1 MEVGY
6 HTFPSGK
13 QYTYVKKD
21 KKLVFLRNIIFL
33 TKPHDLHRIVVVRE
47 WAANTNRSV
56 WEPPK
61 GQMEWK
67 EFAGSRIKAGDTIS
81 SKTLLQEMKK
91 GVLREMIEESKIV
104 HKDLHNIQCLD
115 MRYIQAWDDAG
126 IPNAYFMYQFW
137 HASITDKALSEAQ
150 KDMETLVQNV
160 DLNHALPKDLVEK
173 DALTW
178 WTPKNGWDR
187 IRTGFSKKMTRMYF
201 NYLEKHGV

>member
-21 KKLVFLRNIIFL
+21 KKLIFLRKIIFL
-33 TKPHDLHRIVVVRE
+33 TKPNDAHRIVVVRE

-67 EFAGSRIKAGDTIS
+67 EFAGSRIKSGDTIS
-81 SKTLLQEMKK
+81 PKMLLQEMKK
-91 GVLREMIEESKIV
+91 GVLREMIEEAKIV
-104 HKDLHNIQCLD
+104 PKDLHNISCLD
-115 MRYIQAWDDAG
+115 LRHIQAWDDAG
-126 IPNAYFMYQFW
+126 IPDAYFMYQFW
-137 HASITDKALSEAQ
+137 HASITDKAMSEAQ
-150 KDMETLVQNV
+150 KDMETLTHSV
-160 DLNHALPKDLVEK
+160 DLNHILPKDLLEK
-173 DALTW
+173 DAVTW

-201 NYLEKHGV
+201 DYLEKHGV